1 MKSPSKIVSSFKESI
16 FSTMT
21 AKANALGAINLA
33 QGFPDFDGPKW
44 IQDFA
49 IKAIAEGFNQY
60 APSPGAS
67 KLRQSIKKTL
77 QNYYQLDYS
86 EQTEITVTNGATEA
100 LFCSA
105 LSLLN
110 PGDEVILFEPYYDSY
125 MACIKMAGAKPVPV
139 TLYGPD
145 FSLDEEKIE
154 KAFTSKTKAIFL
166 NSPHN
171 PTGKVFTKKE
181 LEFLSTLILKHDV
194 YVISDEV
201 YEFLTFDDH
210 VHIPMATLPSMKE
223 RTFTISS
230 SGKTFGLTGWKIGW
244 CAAPEHLTK
253 GIRMVH
259 QYNSFGVAHPLQ
271 MAIAHALDNI
281 ERHLKE
287 FKPLYLKK
295 RNLFF
300 EGLKKANLNPILP
313 KGTYF
318 ILCKIPENL
327 NKTDIDFCYDLM
339 ENKKVAA
346 IPTSAFYSLHPEE
359 GQKYIRLCFA
369 KKDNTLSKAI
379 SFLTMEK

>member
-1 MKSPSKIVSSFKESI
+1 
-16 FSTMT
+16 
-21 AKANALGAINLA
+21 
-33 QGFPDFDGPKW
+33 
-44 IQDFA
+44 
-49 IKAIAEGFNQY
+49 
-60 APSPGAS
+60 
-67 KLRQSIKKTL
+67 
-77 QNYYQLDYS
+77 
-86 EQTEITVTNGATEA
+86 
-100 LFCSA
+100 
-105 LSLLN
+105 
-110 PGDEVILFEPYYDSY
+110 

-230 SGKTFGLTGWKIGW
+230 GGKTFGLTGWKIGW

-253 GIRMVH
+253 GLRMVH
-259 QYNSFGVAHPLQ
+259 QFNSFSVAHPLQ
-271 MAIAHALDNI
+271 MAMAHALDNI
-281 ERHLKE
+281 DKHLKE
-287 FKPLYLKK
+287 FRPLYHKK

-300 EGLKKANLNPILP
+300 EGLKKAKLNPILP
-313 KGTYF
+313 EGTYF
-318 ILCKIPENL
+318 ILCQIPENL

-339 ENKKVAA
+339 KNKKVAA
-346 IPTSAFYSLHPEE
+346 IPPSAFYSLNPEE

-369 KKDNTLSKAI
+369 KKDSTLAKAI